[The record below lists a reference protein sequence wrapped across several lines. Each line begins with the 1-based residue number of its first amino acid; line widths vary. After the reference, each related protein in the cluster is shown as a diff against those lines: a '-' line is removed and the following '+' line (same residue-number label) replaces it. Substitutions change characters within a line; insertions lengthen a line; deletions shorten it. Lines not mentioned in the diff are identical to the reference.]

1 MEKHKLKDFID
12 ATKEEAGNVAV
23 EEVLPAVVK
32 EAGGFIVGEGVGML
46 ASEIVGAVVPVA
58 NNIRL
63 SYKQNR
69 LERNVVEALQI
80 VQRNQDEL
88 ENKIVKLQ
96 QSNLEY
102 QRQITEALLDN
113 IVEEPQE
120 AMVKYNVNG
129 YVNLLKSDNTNLDI
143 VLMFFKTLSQLSDL
157 DIRVL
162 KSYSYLGNDGENI
175 LDICKD
181 IHVDFEQMRF
191 IREKLERFG
200 LLQSKNEEINDNN
213 LKEIVKYLQNLEKE
227 RKKSKPGS
235 VKIPKLKKVSGSDS
249 YKITDSTPE
258 HFLLYQ
264 SIFLYFCANHSEIK
278 LS

>member
-32 EAGGFIVGEGVGML
+32 EAGGFIVSEGVGML

-227 RKKSKPGS
+227 SKKSKPGS
-235 VKIPKLKKVSGSDS
+235 VKIPKLKKVSCSDS
-249 YKITDSTPE
+249 YKITSLRRQYLTLIE
-258 HFLLYQ
+258 
-264 SIFLYFCANHSEIK
+264 A
-278 LS
+278 

>member
-32 EAGGFIVGEGVGML
+32 EAGGFIVSEGVGML

-113 IVEEPQE
+113 IVEEPQ
-120 AMVKYNVNG
+120 
-129 YVNLLKSDNTNLDI
+129 D
-143 VLMFFKTLSQLSDL
+143 
-157 DIRVL
+157 
-162 KSYSYLGNDGENI
+162 
-175 LDICKD
+175 
-181 IHVDFEQMRF
+181 
-191 IREKLERFG
+191 
-200 LLQSKNEEINDNN
+200 KNEEINDNN

-227 RKKSKPGS
+227 SKKSKPGS

-249 YKITDSTPE
+249 YKITQLGRQYLTLIE
-258 HFLLYQ
+258 
-264 SIFLYFCANHSEIK
+264 A
-278 LS
+278 

>member
-32 EAGGFIVGEGVGML
+32 EAGGFIVSEGVGML

-113 IVEEPQE
+113 DAKALIDREFVSITKQFSGARVRIEG
-120 AMVKYNVNG
+120 NT
-129 YVNLLKSDNTNLDI
+129 VNLLKSDNTNLDI

-249 YKITDSTPE
+249 YKITPLGRQYLTLIE
-258 HFLLYQ
+258 
-264 SIFLYFCANHSEIK
+264 A
-278 LS
+278 

>member
-46 ASEIVGAVVPVA
+46 ASEIVGAVVTVA

-200 LLQSKNEEINDNN
+200 LLQSKNAEINENN

-249 YKITDSTPE
+249 YKITPLGRQYLTLIE
-258 HFLLYQ
+258 
-264 SIFLYFCANHSEIK
+264 A
-278 LS
+278 

>member
-1 MEKHKLKDFID
+1 MDKRKLKDFID

-23 EEVLPAVVK
+23 EEVLSAVVK
-32 EAGGFIVGEGVGML
+32 EAGGFIVSEGVGML

-88 ENKIVKLQ
+88 EDKIMKLQ

-102 QRQITEALLDN
+102 QKQITEALLDN

-120 AMVKYNVNG
+120 AMVKYNANG

-143 VLMFFKTLSQLSDL
+143 VLMFFKTLAQLSDL
-157 DIRVL
+157 DIRIL
-162 KSYSYLGNDGENI
+162 KSYSYVGNDGESL

-181 IHVDFEQMRF
+181 IHIDFDQMRF

-213 LKEIVKYLQNLEKE
+213 LEEVVKYLQNLEKE
-227 RKKSKPGS
+227 SKKFKPGT
-235 VKIPKLKKVSGSDS
+235 VKIPKLKKISGSDS
-249 YKITDSTPE
+249 YKITTLGRQYLTLIE
-258 HFLLYQ
+258 
-264 SIFLYFCANHSEIK
+264 A
-278 LS
+278 

>member
-32 EAGGFIVGEGVGML
+32 EAGGFIVSEGVGML

-157 DIRVL
+157 
-162 KSYSYLGNDGENI
+162 ET
-175 LDICKD
+175 
-181 IHVDFEQMRF
+181 M
-191 IREKLERFG
+191 EKIFWT
-200 LLQSKNEEINDNN
+200 
-213 LKEIVKYLQNLEKE
+213 
-227 RKKSKPGS
+227 S
-235 VKIPKLKKVSGSDS
+235 VKTFTLILNKCDSSEKSSNDLDFCKVKTRKLMIIILKRLLNTSKTLKKKEKNPSQEV
-249 YKITDSTPE
+249 
-258 HFLLYQ
+258 
-264 SIFLYFCANHSEIK
+264 
-278 LS
+278 

>member
-1 MEKHKLKDFID
+1 M
-12 ATKEEAGNVAV
+12 
-23 EEVLPAVVK
+23 
-32 EAGGFIVGEGVGML
+32 
-46 ASEIVGAVVPVA
+46 
-58 NNIRL
+58 
-63 SYKQNR
+63 
-69 LERNVVEALQI
+69 
-80 VQRNQDEL
+80 
-88 ENKIVKLQ
+88 
-96 QSNLEY
+96 EY

-249 YKITDSTPE
+249 YKITPLGRQYLTLIE
-258 HFLLYQ
+258 
-264 SIFLYFCANHSEIK
+264 A
-278 LS
+278 

>member
-1 MEKHKLKDFID
+1 MDKHKLKDLID
-12 ATKEEAGNVAV
+12 AATEEARNVAE
-23 EEVLPAVVK
+23 EEVLPTVVK
-32 EAGGFIVGEGVGML
+32 EAGGFIVSEGVGML

-88 ENKIVKLQ
+88 EDKIVKLQ

-120 AMVKYNVNG
+120 TMVQYNANG
-129 YVNLLKSDNTNLDI
+129 YVNLLKLDNTNLDI
-143 VLMFFKTLSQLSDL
+143 VLMFFKTLAQLSDL

-162 KSYSYLGNDGENI
+162 KSYSYFGNDGESL

-181 IHVDFEQMRF
+181 IHIDFEQMRF

-213 LKEIVKYLQNLEKE
+213 LEAVVKYLQNLEKE
-227 RKKSKPGS
+227 SKKSKPGT
-235 VKIPKLKKVSGSDS
+235 VKIPKLKRCQAQIATKLPLWEDS
-249 YKITDSTPE
+249 IL
-258 HFLLYQ
+258 H
-264 SIFLYFCANHSEIK
+264 
-278 LS
+278 

>member
-32 EAGGFIVGEGVGML
+32 EAGGFIVSEGVGML

-143 VLMFFKTLSQLSDL
+143 
-157 DIRVL
+157 RVL

-227 RKKSKPGS
+227 SKKSKPGS

-249 YKITDSTPE
+249 YKITQLGRQYLTLIE
-258 HFLLYQ
+258 
-264 SIFLYFCANHSEIK
+264 A
-278 LS
+278 

>member
-32 EAGGFIVGEGVGML
+32 EAGGFIVSEGVGML

-175 LDICKD
+175 
-181 IHVDFEQMRF
+181 FWT
-191 IREKLERFG
+191 
-200 LLQSKNEEINDNN
+200 
-213 LKEIVKYLQNLEKE
+213 
-227 RKKSKPGS
+227 S
-235 VKIPKLKKVSGSDS
+235 VKTFTLILNKCDSSEKSSNDLDFYKVKTRKLMIIILKRLLNTSKTLKKKAKNPSQEV
-249 YKITDSTPE
+249 
-258 HFLLYQ
+258 
-264 SIFLYFCANHSEIK
+264 
-278 LS
+278 

>member
-32 EAGGFIVGEGVGML
+32 QAGGFIVSEGVGML

-58 NNIRL
+58 N
-63 SYKQNR
+63 KQNR

-227 RKKSKPGS
+227 SKKSKPGS

-249 YKITDSTPE
+249 YKITQLGRQYLTLIE
-258 HFLLYQ
+258 
-264 SIFLYFCANHSEIK
+264 A
-278 LS
+278 

>member
-23 EEVLPAVVK
+23 EEVLLAVVK
-32 EAGGFIVGEGVGML
+32 EAGGFIVSEGVGML

-213 LKEIVKYLQNLEKE
+213 LKEIVKNLEKE
-227 RKKSKPGS
+227 SKKSKPGS

-249 YKITDSTPE
+249 YKITQLGRQYLTLIE
-258 HFLLYQ
+258 
-264 SIFLYFCANHSEIK
+264 A
-278 LS
+278 

>member
-32 EAGGFIVGEGVGML
+32 EAGGFIVSEGVGML

-96 QSNLEY
+96 QSNW
-102 QRQITEALLDN
+102 N
-113 IVEEPQE
+113 IKDRLQ
-120 AMVKYNVNG
+120 KHC
-129 YVNLLKSDNTNLDI
+129 LI
-143 VLMFFKTLSQLSDL
+143 
-157 DIRVL
+157 
-162 KSYSYLGNDGENI
+162 I
-175 LDICKD
+175 L
-181 IHVDFEQMRF
+181 
-191 IREKLERFG
+191 
-200 LLQSKNEEINDNN
+200 SKNHKRQW
-213 LKEIVKYLQNLEKE
+213 L
-227 RKKSKPGS
+227 
-235 VKIPKLKKVSGSDS
+235 
-249 YKITDSTPE
+249 
-258 HFLLYQ
+258 
-264 SIFLYFCANHSEIK
+264 SIMSMDMLTC
-278 LS
+278 

>member
-1 MEKHKLKDFID
+1 MDKHKLKDFIN

-23 EEVLPAVVK
+23 EEVLPVVVK
-32 EAGGFIVGEGVGML
+32 EAGGFVVSEGVGML
-46 ASEIVGAVVPVA
+46 ASEIVDAVLPVA

-80 VQRNQDEL
+80 IQRNQDEL
-88 ENKIVKLQ
+88 EEKIVTLQ
-96 QSNLEY
+96 QSNLDY

-113 IVEEPQE
+113 IVEEPQVT
-120 AMVKYNVNG
+120 MVKYNTNG

-143 VLMFFKTLSQLSDL
+143 VLMFFKTLAQLSDL

-162 KSYSYLGNDGENI
+162 KSYSYFGNDGESI

-181 IHVDFEQMRF
+181 IHIDFEQMGF

-213 LKEIVKYLQNLEKE
+213 LEEIVKYLQNLEKE
-227 RKKSKPGS
+227 SKKTKPGV
-235 VKIPKLKKVSGSDS
+235 VKAPKLKKVSGSDS
-249 YKITDSTPE
+249 YKITPLGRKYLILIE
-258 HFLLYQ
+258 
-264 SIFLYFCANHSEIK
+264 A
-278 LS
+278 

>member
-23 EEVLPAVVK
+23 EEVLLAVVK
-32 EAGGFIVGEGVGML
+32 EAGGFIVSEGVGML

-213 LKEIVKYLQNLEKE
+213 LKEIVKYLEKE
-227 RKKSKPGS
+227 SKKSKPGS

-249 YKITDSTPE
+249 YKITQLGRQYLTLIE
-258 HFLLYQ
+258 
-264 SIFLYFCANHSEIK
+264 A
-278 LS
+278 

>member
-1 MEKHKLKDFID
+1 MDKHKLKDFID

-32 EAGGFIVGEGVGML
+32 EVGSYVVSEGVGML
-46 ASEIVGAVVPVA
+46 AGEIVGAVLPVA

-69 LERNVVEALQI
+69 LESNVVEALQI
-80 VQRNQDEL
+80 IQRNQNGL
-88 ENKIVKLQ
+88 EDKVRKLQ
-96 QSNLEY
+96 QNNLNY

-120 AMVKYNVNG
+120 TMVKYNANG

-143 VLMFFKTLSQLSDL
+143 ALMFFKTLAQLSDL

-162 KSYSYLGNDGENI
+162 KSYSYFVNDGEST

-181 IHVDFEQMRF
+181 IHIDFQQMRF

-213 LKEIVKYLQNLEKE
+213 LEEIVKYLQNVEKE
-227 RKKSKPGS
+227 SKKSKPRT

-249 YKITDSTPE
+249 YKITPLGRQYLS
-258 HFLLYQ
+258 L
-264 SIFLYFCANHSEIK
+264 IK
-278 LS
+278 A